1 MARMNESILKSFLNG
16 VVYIVMLLPDMVYAI
31 WYVITNIALHDDVD
45 DMQTKVIGMIIVVVS
60 I

>member
-31 WYVITNIALHDDVD
+31 
-45 DMQTKVIGMIIVVVS
+45 
-60 I
+60 